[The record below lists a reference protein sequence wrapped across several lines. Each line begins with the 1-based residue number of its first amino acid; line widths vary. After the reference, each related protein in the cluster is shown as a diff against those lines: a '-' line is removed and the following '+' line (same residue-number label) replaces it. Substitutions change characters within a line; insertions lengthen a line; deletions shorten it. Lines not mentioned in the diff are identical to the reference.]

1 MAEKIDVASYIATSA
16 GIIAGLSTMQSEIL
30 KAADLWTEALS
41 RGGKILFCGNGGS
54 AADAE
59 HLAAELMGRFLIER
73 DPMPALALTVNS
85 SAATAIANDYGYH
98 HIFARQLRAFA
109 KTGDVLVGLSTSG
122 NSRNVL
128 DAFVAARTMGVATVA
143 LTGAGGGQLAPL
155 SDVLLAVNDARTCH
169 IQEGHIVLGHLI
181 CAIVEQRLC
190 SPRP

>member
-1 MAEKIDVASYIATSA
+1 LAEKIDVASYIATSA
-16 GIIAGLSTMQSEIL
+16 SLIGGLNALQSEIL
-30 KAADLWTEALS
+30 KAAQLWVEALS

-85 SAATAIANDYGYH
+85 SASTAIANDYGFN
-98 HIFARQLRAFA
+98 HIFARQLRSVARA
-109 KTGDVLVGLSTSG
+109 GDVLVGLSTSG
-122 NSRNVL
+122 NSGNVIN
-128 DAFVAARTMGVATVA
+128 AFVAARAMSVATVA

-155 SDVLLAVNDARTCH
+155 ADVLLAVPDHRTNH
-169 IQEGHIVLGHLI
+169 IQEAHIVLGHLI

>member
-16 GIIAGLSTMQSEIL
+16 SLIGGLNALQSEIL
-30 KAADLWTEALS
+30 KAAQLWVEALS

-85 SAATAIANDYGYH
+85 SASTAIANDYGFN
-98 HIFARQLRAFA
+98 HIFARQLRSVARA
-109 KTGDVLVGLSTSG
+109 GDVLVGLSTSG
-122 NSRNVL
+122 NSGNVIN
-128 DAFVAARTMGVATVA
+128 AFVAARAMSVATVA

-155 SDVLLAVNDARTCH
+155 ADVLLAVPDHRTNH
-169 IQEGHIVLGHLI
+169 IQEAHIVLGHLI